1 VIYNTFFRLLVL
13 VCIAAICG
21 CFFDRTLLRSPSVT
35 SSVKSDSL
43 SVDGSAP
50 DSTEKTDT
58 VDFSSALDSVE
69 LPVSPSNVTQ
79 KILTPDSGSVKQ
91 FSLRYP
97 PFTVYRSD
105 VRVLLKQKLTQYS
118 FYSIGNVELHQAKGQ
133 TMVFRGRLNVHM
145 QQNGSAV
152 MEAAWGK
159 ITVHLPCTLV
169 SRNEYNVIDLNTD
182 SYRGRMLLINDSR
195 TTFAVVNQLPVE
207 EYLRGVVPLELGLVD
222 KSCIEALK
230 AQAIAARTYTYQK
243 ISDRISA
250 PFDLYSTVADQVY
263 GGFKPEYHDADIAIR
278 LTKGLIL
285 VYGDSIARAYYHST
299 CGGFT
304 ANIED
309 VWKNKPALEYL
320 RSENDKDSS
329 GRAYCADSKSF
340 RWEERWPKD
349 VLNKIV
355 IASLNAIEGK
365 QKYKLPI
372 NKFEI
377 TGNYSCG
384 RIREL
389 VISGSNWKYSAV
401 GDQVRFILRRSQSGN
416 PILKSANFVITSN
429 TAKEVKVSGVGYG
442 HGVGMCQ
449 TGAIARAKAGQTFEQ
464 ILAAYYRGIVICTAR
479 E

>member
-1 VIYNTFFRLLVL
+1 MV
-13 VCIAAICG
+13 
-21 CFFDRTLLRSPSVT
+21 
-35 SSVKSDSL
+35 SD
-43 SVDGSAP
+43 
-50 DSTEKTDT
+50 TEKTTDT
-58 VDFSSALDSVE
+58 VDFSSVLDSVT
-69 LPVSPSNVTQ
+69 LPVSSSNAVQ
-79 KILTPDSGSVKQ
+79 NIYTPDSGSVQQ

-97 PFTVYRSD
+97 PFSVYRSN
-105 VRVLLKQKLTQYS
+105 VRVLLKQKLTQHS
-118 FYSIGNVELHQAKGQ
+118 FFSIGNVELHQPKGQ
-133 TMVFRGRLNVHM
+133 TMVFRGRLNVLM
-145 QQNGSAV
+145 QKNGTALV
-152 MEAAWGK
+152 EAAWGK
-159 ITVHLPCTLV
+159 ITVHLPCTLA

-182 SYRGRMLLINDSR
+182 SYRGRMILINDSR
-195 TTFAVVNQLPVE
+195 TTFAVVNELPVE
-207 EYLRGVVPLELGLVD
+207 EYLRGVVPLELGEVD

-243 ISDRISA
+243 INDRISA
-250 PFDLYSTVADQVY
+250 PFDLYATVADQVY

-285 VYGDSIARAYYHST
+285 VYKDSIARAYYHST

-309 VWKNKPALEYL
+309 VWKNKPVLEYL
-320 RSENDKDSS
+320 RSEIDKDST
-329 GRAYCADSKSF
+329 GRAWCADSKSF
-340 RWEERWPKD
+340 RWEERWSKD
-349 VLNKIV
+349 SFNKIV
-355 IASLNAIEGK
+355 VASLNSIEGTR
-365 QKYKLPI
+365 QHKLPI
-372 NKFEI
+372 NRFEV

-389 VISGSNWKYSAV
+389 VISGTSWKYAAI
-401 GDQVRFILRRSQSGN
+401 GDQVRFILRRSQNGN

-464 ILAAYYRGIVICTAR
+464 ILRAYYRGIVICTAR

>member
-1 VIYNTFFRLLVL
+1 MI
-13 VCIAAICG
+13 
-21 CFFDRTLLRSPSVT
+21 
-35 SSVKSDSL
+35 SDTAKATD
-43 SVDGSAP
+43 SVDFA
-50 DSTEKTDT
+50 
-58 VDFSSALDSVE
+58 SALDSISLSV
-69 LPVSPSNVTQ
+69 LPSNAVQ
-79 KILTPDSGSVKQ
+79 MVNTPDSGSVQ
-91 FSLRYP
+91 HYSLRYP
-97 PFTVYRSD
+97 PFRVHRSD

-118 FYSIGNVELHQAKGQ
+118 FFSIGNVELHQSKGK
-133 TMVFRGRLNVHM
+133 TMVLRGRLNVLM
-145 QQNGSAV
+145 QQNGAAI

-182 SYRGRMLLINDSR
+182 SYRGRMILINDSR
-195 TTFAVVNQLPVE
+195 TTFAVVNELPVE
-207 EYLRGVVPLELGLVD
+207 EYLRGVVPLELGSVD
-222 KSCIEALK
+222 KLCIEALK
-230 AQAIAARTYTYQK
+230 AQAIAARTYTYRK
-243 ISDRISA
+243 IGDRISA
-250 PFDLYSTVADQVY
+250 PFDLYATVADQVY

-278 LTKGLIL
+278 LTKGLII
-285 VYGDSIARAYYHST
+285 VYNDSIASAYYHST

-320 RSENDKDSS
+320 RSESDKDST

-340 RWEERWPKD
+340 HWEERWSKD
-349 VLNKIV
+349 AFNKIV
-355 IASLNAIEGK
+355 ITSLNTIESK
-365 QKYKLPI
+365 QQYKLPI
-372 NKFEI
+372 NKI
-377 TGNYSCG
+377 DIAGNYSCG

-389 VISGSNWKYSAV
+389 VISGTSWKYTGV

-464 ILAAYYRGIVICTAR
+464 ILRAYYRGIVICTAS

>member
-1 VIYNTFFRLLVL
+1 VIYNTFLRLFVIY
-13 VCIAAICG
+13 CIVIVCG
-21 CFFDRTLLRSPSVT
+21 CFFNRTTLRSHSDN
-35 SSVKSDSL
+35 SSGKSDSL
-43 SVDGSAP
+43 SVNSTISDAESPA
-50 DSTEKTDT
+50 DS
-58 VDFSSALDSVE
+58 VDFSSALDSVT
-69 LPVSPSNVTQ
+69 LPVSSSDTVKNIH
-79 KILTPDSGSVKQ
+79 KADSGSVQQ

-97 PFTVYRSD
+97 PFRVYRSV

-118 FYSIGNVELHQAKGQ
+118 FFSIGNVELHQSKGQ
-133 TMVFRGRLNVHM
+133 TMVFRGRLNVLM
-145 QQNGSAV
+145 QPNGAAV

-182 SYRGRMLLINDSR
+182 SYRGRMMLINDSR
-195 TTFAVVNQLPVE
+195 TTFAVVNELPVE
-207 EYLRGVVPLELGLVD
+207 EYLRGVVPLELGTVD

-243 ISDRISA
+243 INDRISA
-250 PFDLYSTVADQVY
+250 PFDLYATVADQVY

-285 VYGDSIARAYYHST
+285 VYNDSIARAYYHST

-320 RSENDKDSS
+320 RSEIDKDSS
-329 GRAYCADSKSF
+329 GRVYCADSKSF
-340 RWEERWPKD
+340 RWEERWSKD
-349 VLNKIV
+349 SFNKIV
-355 IASLNAIEGK
+355 ISSLNSIEGT
-365 QKYKLPI
+365 QQYKLPV
-372 NKFEI
+372 NRFEI

-389 VISGSNWKYSAV
+389 VISGTNWKYTAV

-449 TGAIARAKAGQTFEQ
+449 TGAIARAKAGQTFEE
-464 ILAAYYRGIVICTAR
+464 ILRAYYRGIVICTAR

>member
-1 VIYNTFFRLLVL
+1 MINTTFLRLLVI
-13 VCIAAICG
+13 VCFSIVCG
-21 CFFDRTLLRSPSVT
+21 CFFNRTTLRSHSDASSGVT
-35 SSVKSDSL
+35 DSL
-43 SVDGSAP
+43 NVK
-50 DSTEKTDT
+50 DSCTDT
-58 VDFSSALDSVE
+58 IKITDSVDFSSALDSIAV
-69 LPVSPSNVTQ
+69 PVALSNTASKVDV
-79 KILTPDSGSVKQ
+79 PDSGNVKQ

-97 PFTVYRSD
+97 PFRVYRSD

-118 FYSIGNVELHQAKGQ
+118 FYSIGNVEIHQSKGQ
-133 TMVFRGRLNVHM
+133 TMVFRGRLNVLM
-145 QQNGSAV
+145 QQNAAAL

-182 SYRGRMLLINDSR
+182 SYRGRMMLYNDSK
-195 TTFAVVNQLPVE
+195 TTFAVVNELPVE
-207 EYLRGVVPLELGLVD
+207 EYLRGVVPLELGTVD
-222 KSCIEALK
+222 KTCIEALK

-243 ISDRISA
+243 ISDRITA
-250 PFDLYSTVADQVY
+250 PFDLYATVADQVY

-285 VYGDSIARAYYHST
+285 VYNDSIARAYYHST

-309 VWKNKPALEYL
+309 VWKNKGALEYL
-320 RSENDKDSS
+320 RSEIDKDST
-329 GRAYCADSKSF
+329 GRAWCTDSKSF
-340 RWEERWPKD
+340 RWEERWSKD
-349 VLNKIV
+349 AFNKIV
-355 IASLNAIEGK
+355 IASLNTIDGK
-365 QKYKLPI
+365 KQYKLPI
-372 NKFEI
+372 SRFDI

-389 VISGSNWKYSAV
+389 VISGSNWKYAAI
-401 GDQVRFILRRSQSGN
+401 GDQVRFILRRSQNGN

-429 TAKEVKVSGVGYG
+429 TVKEVKVSGVGYG

-464 ILAAYYRGIVICTAR
+464 ILRAYYRGIVICTAR

>member
-1 VIYNTFFRLLVL
+1 VINNTFVRLLVIICFVIL
-13 VCIAAICG
+13 CG
-21 CFFDRTLLRSPSVT
+21 CFFNRTTLRSHSAD
-35 SSVKSDSL
+35 SSGKSDSL
-43 SVDGSAP
+43 NTNSIISD
-50 DSTEKTDT
+50 TEKTTDSI
-58 VDFSSALDSVE
+58 DFSSALDSVK
-69 LPVSPSNVTQ
+69 LPVSSSNATQ
-79 KILTPDSGSVKQ
+79 NIHTSDTGCEQQ
-91 FSLRYP
+91 FSFRYP
-97 PFTVYRSD
+97 PFRVYRSD

-118 FYSIGNVELHQAKGQ
+118 FFSIGNVELHQSKGQ
-133 TMVFRGRLNVHM
+133 TMVFRGRLNVLM
-145 QQNGSAV
+145 QQNGAAV

-182 SYRGRMLLINDSR
+182 SYRGRMKLINDSR
-195 TTFAVVNQLPVE
+195 TTFAVVNELPVE
-207 EYLRGVVPLELGLVD
+207 EYLRGVVPLELGTVD

-243 ISDRISA
+243 INDRISA
-250 PFDLYSTVADQVY
+250 PFDLYATVADQVY

-285 VYGDSIARAYYHST
+285 VYNDSIARAYYHST

-320 RSENDKDSS
+320 RSEIDKDST
-329 GRAYCADSKSF
+329 GRAWCTDSKSF
-340 RWEERWPKD
+340 RWEERWSKD
-349 VLNKIV
+349 SFNRIV
-355 IASLNAIEGK
+355 IASLNNIEGT
-365 QKYKLPI
+365 QQYKLPI
-372 NKFEI
+372 NRFDI

-389 VISGSNWKYSAV
+389 VISGTNWKYTAI

-449 TGAIARAKAGQTFEQ
+449 TGAIARAKAGQAFEQ
-464 ILAAYYRGIVICTAR
+464 ILRAYYRGIVICTAR